1 MTHFDST
8 KPLVLTGDASPYG
21 VGSVLVH
28 IMEDG
33 EEKPIAYHSRRL
45 SPAEKNYAQ
54 IDKEGLAVIVGLAKF
69 HKYLWGRPFL
79 IVTDHRPLLGLF
91 GKKRAVSQ
99 TLSSR
104 MQRWALTLA
113 AYEYQIIHRPGL
125 CIPQADAL
133 SRLPVASAPTRVPAP
148 ADTIMT
154 MQYMDLSPVTASD
167 IRRETARDPVLSQV
181 FLRTRDGFQRHEDN
195 EQLKPYIQRK
205 DELSIH
211 DGCLIWGIR
220 VIVPSRF
227 RHVLLDELHSA
238 HSGIVRMKA
247 FGRSWMW
254 WPGIDLDIEQRVN
267 SCDTCRRSRP
277 KPAEAPLQPW
287 SFPERPWS
295 RLHID
300 YAGHLWAR

>member
-1 MTHFDST
+1 
-8 KPLVLTGDASPYG
+8 
-21 VGSVLVH
+21 
-28 IMEDG
+28 
-33 EEKPIAYHSRRL
+33 
-45 SPAEKNYAQ
+45 
-54 IDKEGLAVIVGLAKF
+54 
-69 HKYLWGRPFL
+69 
-79 IVTDHRPLLGLF
+79 
-91 GKKRAVSQ
+91 
-99 TLSSR
+99 
-104 MQRWALTLA
+104 MQRWDLTLA

-125 CIPQADAL
+125 SIPQADAL
-133 SRLPVASAPTRVPAP
+133 SHLPVANAPTLVPVP

-154 MQYMDLSPVTASD
+154 MQYMDMSPVTASD

-181 FLRTRDGFQRHEDN
+181 FLRTRDGFQQHEDN

-205 DELSIH
+205 DEPHIH
-211 DGCLIWGIR
+211 DGCLMWGIR

-227 RHVLLDELHSA
+227 RPVLLDELHNS

-247 FGRSWMW
+247 VGRSLMW
-254 WPGIDLDIEQRVN
+254 WPGIDLDIERTVN

-300 YAGHLWAR
+300 YAGPFMGKMILVAIDAHSKWIEAHVTSGSTSTITINKLRMMFSTHGIPDTIISDNASAFVGHEFQNFCRVNGIQHITSAPHHPASNGRISKLLSC